1 MFEANKFCKKSEE
14 REHVTPWLKNN
25 KNLKKHVISSK
36 KDYSNLRWTVDEPK
50 DLEFIREIIK
60 LLGEKRNNFGWEDVI
75 KLQIKHPH
83 LSFINQK
90 IERNQGSSL
99 GEGQKLWKRAK
110 QIIPGGNMLL
120 SKRSEMFL
128 PDKWPSYFRKSKG
141 CYVWTLDDQKLI
153 DMTTMGVGTNIL
165 GYANNK
171 VDSKITELISYGIMS
186 SLNCP
191 EEVYLAERLI
201 EMHPW
206 ANKVRFAR
214 TGGEANSI
222 AVRIARAA
230 SGKDNIAICGYHGWH
245 DWYLASNLED
255 NKSLNNHLLPGLNPT
270 GVPSNLKGTVFPFEY
285 NNFEELKRLI
295 KDKNIG
301 AIKMEV
307 QRTMPPKNGFLKKV
321 RDICTE
327 KRIILI
333 FDECTS
339 GFRETFGGLHKKYK
353 IYPDIAIFGKAL
365 GNGYAITSIIGRDSV
380 MEASQSTFISSTFWT
395 ERIGPVAALETLKV
409 MEETKSWEYISDLGR
424 YLKSRWKEI
433 AKNKKLD
440 LNFSGIDALPGFSF
454 NSRDN
459 LKYKT
464 LISQEMLKKGYLAS
478 NLCYLS
484 TSHNKEIIDNYIS
497 ELEKV
502 FDLIMQCEEGREINK
517 LLETDVCH
525 SNFKRLN

>member
-14 REHVTPWLKNN
+14 REHVTPWLRNN
-25 KNLKKHVISSK
+25 KNLKKDVISSK
-36 KDYSNLRWTVDEPK
+36 KDYSNLRWTVDEPE

-60 LLGEKRNNFGWEDVI
+60 LLGKKRNNFGWEDVI

-83 LSFINQK
+83 LSLINQK

-171 VDSKITELISYGIMS
+171 VDSKITELISNGIMS

-222 AVRIARAA
+222 AVR
-230 SGKDNIAICGYHGWH
+230 
-245 DWYLASNLED
+245 
-255 NKSLNNHLLPGLNPT
+255 
-270 GVPSNLKGTVFPFEY
+270 
-285 NNFEELKRLI
+285 
-295 KDKNIG
+295 
-301 AIKMEV
+301 
-307 QRTMPPKNGFLKKV
+307 
-321 RDICTE
+321 
-327 KRIILI
+327 
-333 FDECTS
+333 
-339 GFRETFGGLHKKYK
+339 
-353 IYPDIAIFGKAL
+353 
-365 GNGYAITSIIGRDSV
+365 
-380 MEASQSTFISSTFWT
+380 
-395 ERIGPVAALETLKV
+395 
-409 MEETKSWEYISDLGR
+409 
-424 YLKSRWKEI
+424 
-433 AKNKKLD
+433 
-440 LNFSGIDALPGFSF
+440 
-454 NSRDN
+454 
-459 LKYKT
+459 
-464 LISQEMLKKGYLAS
+464 
-478 NLCYLS
+478 
-484 TSHNKEIIDNYIS
+484 
-497 ELEKV
+497 
-502 FDLIMQCEEGREINK
+502 
-517 LLETDVCH
+517 
-525 SNFKRLN
+525 